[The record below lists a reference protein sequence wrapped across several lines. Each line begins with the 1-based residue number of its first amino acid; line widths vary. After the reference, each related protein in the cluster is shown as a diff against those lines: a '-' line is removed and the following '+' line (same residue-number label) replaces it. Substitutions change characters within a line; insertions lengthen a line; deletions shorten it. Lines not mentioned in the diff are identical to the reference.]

1 MVIPVHDVNPVRRT
15 PWVTYLLIAANVVVF
30 LRSPGAATL
39 NGSVSLAE
47 LCHQQAFYDQWG
59 AIPHELVTNH
69 ALTLVP
75 NGHVGIGPQGAGCL
89 LTAPG
94 YHKTPV
100 LSAVT
105 AMFLHG
111 SWLHLLGN
119 MLFLWIFGN
128 NIEDRF
134 GHLRYILFYLV
145 CGLIASYGFALVNA
159 RFNRDAHRRIRRDR
173 RRARRLPGAL
183 PASPGVEPGAVS
195 VLHPATSAGLVRAR
209 PVVRAAMG
217 LLRRLRGFR
226 RRIGG
231 LSCARLRLPHRPA
244 DRRARAQPA
253 SAAAALLTIAQLEQT
268 HGFGDC
274 PRGIDQA
281 DVAEGL
287 RKVAE
292 QLAGGWSTSSASR
305 PTSLTNAAAVWN
317 TALARSTCPDWA
329 RAWASQTV
337 HSRKVPSSAR

>member
-94 YHKTPV
+94 YHKIPV

-145 CGLIASYGFALVNA
+145 CGLIASYGFALVKANSTETLIGA
-159 RFNRDAHRRIRRDR
+159 SGAIAGVLGAYLVLYP
-173 RRARRLPGAL
+173 RAQVW
-183 PASPGVEPGAVS
+183 S
-195 VLHPATSAGLVRAR
+195 LV
-209 PVVRAAMG
+209 PF
-217 LLRRLRGFR
+217 LFF
-226 RRIGG
+226 IP
-231 LSCARLRLPHRPA
+231 LRLPA
-244 DRRARAQPA
+244 WFVLGLWFVLQWAY
-253 SAAAALLTIAQLEQT
+253 SAGYAVSGAGSVAYLAHVFGFLTGLLI
-268 HGFGDC
+268 G
-274 PRGIDQA
+274 
-281 DVAEGL
+281 
-287 RKVAE
+287 
-292 QLAGGWSTSSASR
+292 
-305 PTSLTNAAAVWN
+305 
-317 TALARSTCPDWA
+317 ALARNQRRPLP
-329 RAWASQTV
+329 RY
-337 HSRKVPSSAR
+337 